1 MLAQF
6 AWCTS
11 VISPWE
17 TSYQRE
23 KTVWPKPTTFEKG
36 SKSVQNVDRQI
47 LQLAPFEPEKRS
59 ALILPDKLYLAGLLC
74 KWLTSK

>member
-23 KTVWPKPTTFEKG
+23 KIIWPTPTTFEKG

-47 LQLAPFEPEKRS
+47 LQLAPFDWKREVH
-59 ALILPDKLYLAGLLC
+59 LFC
-74 KWLTSK
+74 QTSCISPVYCVYG